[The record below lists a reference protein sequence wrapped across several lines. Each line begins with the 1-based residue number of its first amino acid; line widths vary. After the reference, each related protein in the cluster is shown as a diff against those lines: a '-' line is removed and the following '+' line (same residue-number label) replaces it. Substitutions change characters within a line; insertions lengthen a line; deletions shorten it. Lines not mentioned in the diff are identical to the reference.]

1 MGDRDDDLGG
11 KKHLQESA
19 ARLRTLNRLNRI
31 VSSTLNYE
39 EVLGAIARA
48 AADIM
53 ATPCVSFWTVDPATK
68 TTRIAA
74 WSDPAFGRD
83 FPTRPRALGDGAI
96 GRIVGTGRPIHIP
109 DVFAPDSLI
118 TSPGWWRREQFASFY
133 GMPVVVDGDILA
145 VLSLNGR
152 APFVF
157 GADDQE
163 LLDSFVAQAAI
174 AIRNARLFT
183 QSEER
188 RRTAETAETRYRTL
202 FEHNLLGILCTRA
215 DGRIV
220 ECNDALVRLLGY
232 GSRDALMACNVG
244 DLYVDPAERQPIA
257 VALKTRERVTNL
269 VLHWRRL
276 DGATVAL
283 LANVAVLDDPQHGLI
298 LDGVVVDITDR
309 DRLEAMEREAEALR
323 AVARLANA
331 ASHEINNP
339 LTVIVGHLAILDARL
354 GSDPNVKS
362 RLEKA
367 QAACQR
373 ISEMIAHMGRITK
386 LELQQ
391 PSPGLPPIL
400 DLRKSS
406 AEP

>member
-118 TSPGWWRREQFASFY
+118 TSPDWWRREQFASFY
-133 GMPVVVDGDILA
+133 GMPVVVDGEILA

-257 VALKTRERVTNL
+257 AALKTRERVTNL

-276 DGATVAL
+276 DGATVTL

-298 LDGVVVDITDR
+298 LDGIVVDITDR

-339 LTVIVGHLAILDARL
+339 LTVIVGSIELLQRRLSGDQSEAKWIDRAI
-354 GSDPNVKS
+354 
-362 RLEKA
+362 E
-367 QAACQR
+367 AAQR
-373 ISEMIAHMGRITK
+373 IREIIARMTRITRV
-386 LELQQ
+386 EA
-391 PSPGLPPIL
+391 SGTFPGVPAML
-400 DLRKSS
+400 DIRRSS
-406 AEP
+406 DDN